1 MLRHDDKL
9 PPRSLYPSLLHVFI
23 INITLEFPFKRKR
36 MYRVRCFKS
45 DHACVEFI
53 IRPDL
58 CGKNG
63 SADMIHT
70 HGKTCISLTVL
81 IHVVAWHETCK
92 FQNLN
97 EKPITLILMAV
108 RIWTWSHF
116 FLKGSANILKYQSH
130 NWQLS
135 FSFQEKKID

>member
-1 MLRHDDKL
+1 MLEERRPLTTKL
-9 PPRSLYPSLLHVFI
+9 VVCLHKTIKISKPPNPVNQCCVMMTNFHPGPYIPPLFHVFI

-36 MYRVRCFKS
+36 MYPVRCFKS

-81 IHVVAWHETCK
+81 IHVVA
-92 FQNLN
+92 
-97 EKPITLILMAV
+97 
-108 RIWTWSHF
+108 
-116 FLKGSANILKYQSH
+116 
-130 NWQLS
+130 
-135 FSFQEKKID
+135 